1 MVKKKLIKP
10 NLLKQPSKPI
20 CYSLYISSKHVP
32 ITDKT
37 KAPLILYDYYYEKND
52 NGSYCIY
59 NKNNV
64 KLNIEY
70 YNSENYDKM
79 IPDFMMK
86 SRKINIENTIQLSLK
101 NAISLIERFKALNI

>member
-10 NLLKQPSKPI
+10 IILNEPQKPI
-20 CYSLYISSKHVP
+20 SYSLYISSKNVP
-32 ITDKT
+32 ISDKN

-64 KLNIEY
+64 KLNIEC
-70 YNSENYDKM
+70 YNSKNYEKM

-86 SRKINIENTIQLSLK
+86 FRKINIENTIELSLK
-101 NAISLIERFKALNI
+101 NAISLIEKFKK

>member
-1 MVKKKLIKP
+1 MVKKKLYKP
-10 NLLKQPSKPI
+10 IILKQPSKPI

-64 KLNIEY
+64 KLNREHI
-70 YNSENYDKM
+70 SKL
-79 IPDFMMK
+79 I
-86 SRKINIENTIQLSLK
+86 KIDTKAVFL
-101 NAISLIERFKALNI
+101 FKTQELYQ